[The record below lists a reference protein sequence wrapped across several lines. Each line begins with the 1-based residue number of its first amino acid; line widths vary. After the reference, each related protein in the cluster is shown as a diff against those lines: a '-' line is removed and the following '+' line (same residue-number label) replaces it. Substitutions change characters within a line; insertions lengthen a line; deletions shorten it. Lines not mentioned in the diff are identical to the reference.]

1 MSAIMKG
8 GKNSL
13 SIYRAN
19 ILIFSTGTIDAQ
31 VKVPQQL
38 QVLQQVRIVGVSM
51 D

>member
-1 MSAIMKG
+1 MKG

-19 ILIFSTGTIDAQ
+19 ILIFLAGTIDAQ

-38 QVLQQVRIVGVSM
+38 QVLQQTRIVAVSM